1 MLEYVQFYLIPH
13 QLSGVARSGFQ
24 SGICIRVG
32 WSLGCKFYY
41 YVFFLSI
48 QEHCCGQL
56 LVLLYFV
63 FIFKF
68 KIPLIEVYRNFYLG
82 ENPGVSDSLWVQ
94 VSIVTYAYV
103 SCGDFGG
110 LFLTLTW
117 KVIFISAKHI
127 RFHKISLVLLRKES
141 LWNFQSYS

>member
-41 YVFFLSI
+41 YVFFLSV
-48 QEHCCGQL
+48 QEHSCGQP

-82 ENPGVSDSLWVQ
+82 ENPRCIRQSLGAGFNSHICLCQLWGLWGTFPDSHMKSHFHLCQ
-94 VSIVTYAYV
+94 THSIP
-103 SCGDFGG
+103 
-110 LFLTLTW
+110 
-117 KVIFISAKHI
+117 
-127 RFHKISLVLLRKES
+127 
-141 LWNFQSYS
+141 